1 MARRKT
7 GWQDNTKVVTAR
19 FSLTDANQR
28 RALEILDNYRG
39 YGRSIQSI
47 LTTALLASE
56 GEQYPE
62 PTLGDTAAHQ
72 IMISVREL
80 GELLLELR
88 QLKNGI
94 VVSSSST
101 PETELVDDSDY
112 AGSVMDYLKNRRKG

>member
-7 GWQDNTKVVTAR
+7 GWQDNTKVITAR

-94 VVSSSST
+94 TVSPNVT
-101 PETELVDDSDY
+101 PDTESVDDSDY
-112 AGSVMDYLKNRRKG
+112 AGSVMDYLKNRRKS